1 MCIICVELEKKNISP
16 WEAKQNLKEIS
27 EKISENHLKEV
38 EKKISKLESEN
49 LFDIFVKNLKNQ
61 QN

>member
-27 EKISENHLKEV
+27 EKINENHLKEV
-38 EKKISKLESEN
+38 EKKISKLEGEN

>member
-27 EKISENHLKEV
+27 EKINENHLKEV
-38 EKKISKLESEN
+38 EKKISKLEGEN

-61 QN
+61 QK